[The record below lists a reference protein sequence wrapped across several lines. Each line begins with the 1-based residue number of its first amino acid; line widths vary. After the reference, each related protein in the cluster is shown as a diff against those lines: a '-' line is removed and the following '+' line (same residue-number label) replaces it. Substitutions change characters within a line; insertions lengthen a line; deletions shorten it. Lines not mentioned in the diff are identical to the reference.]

1 MKQEH
6 SEKIANSIR
15 SQIML
20 KKLLAEHPR
29 LKQILQQS
37 KSMTN
42 VLENMKKWLDESI
55 QNRPFLQ
62 AFYQEHNKV
71 NFDNLKWSD
80 IAAMRIQDYITHS
93 GRKFEDLNRRGAI
106 IENNPFQLLWLAVHK
121 GTGDAKP
128 AFFEDM
134 IHLFDQFSHEEN
146 KRKHSPETIVKDME
160 RFPHGLDPEIIKLR
174 EQNRDRIIKVIID
187 KIDKGMINDKHFSF
201 ESGMSHAEKHA
212 RVLEW
217 WQTKRFHLRFAV
229 RDPEDLN
236 EMLGHSLDS
245 EIMQILFDAKAAGI
259 PTFVNPYYLSL
270 LTVCPPDFAVGADQ
284 AIRDYI
290 LYSKQLVDEFGH
302 IVAWEKEDQVEPGK
316 PNAAGWILPFHHSIH
331 RRYPEVAII
340 IPDTMGRTCG
350 GLCSSCQRMYDFQN
364 GHLNFD
370 LDKLKPTIKW
380 KDKLKQIMDY
390 FENDAQLRDI
400 LITGGDALM
409 SSDTSM
415 EQLLNAIYDMAVR
428 KREANKNRNDGEKF
442 AQILRIRLGTRLL
455 AYLPQR
461 VTPELIKILA
471 DFKKK
476 ASQIGI
482 RQFVIQ
488 THFESPMEITP
499 ESKEAIAGLLSAGW
513 IITNQL
519 VFSAAASRR
528 GHTAKLRRVL
538 NDVGVLPYYT
548 FCVKGYMENYHNF
561 APLARLLQ
569 EQFQEKH
576 AGIPPE
582 KFHDIISKIPENAES
597 AVQVMNQ
604 VRDNANLLFL
614 ATDRSVLNLPGV
626 GKSFTFR
633 VIGITGDGRRI
644 LEFDHDSTRRHSPII
659 NKMGKIVVIESKS
672 IRKYLDQLI
681 EMGENEQDYESIY
694 GFSAG
699 TTEQRMPLYEYPD
712 YDFEMTNDMT
722 NLEI

>member
-1 MKQEH
+1 MKQENL
-6 SEKIANSIR
+6 EKIAISVR
-15 SQIML
+15 SQKML
-20 KKLLAEHPR
+20 QDLLAKNPKLEKVLR
-29 LKQILQQS
+29 QS
-37 KSMTN
+37 NSVAD
-42 VLENMKKWLDESI
+42 VLTNMKKWVDETI
-55 QNRPFLQ
+55 QDRPFLQ
-62 AFYQEHNKV
+62 AYFKEPVKK
-71 NFDNLKWSD
+71 NFDNLQWSD
-80 IAAMRIQDYITHS
+80 IAAMRIEDYINHS
-93 GRKFEDLNRRGAI
+93 GRKFEDLNRRGAV
-106 IENNPFQLLWLAVHK
+106 IENNPFKLLWLAVHQ
-121 GTGDAKP
+121 GTGGAKP

-134 IHLFDQFSHEEN
+134 IHLFNQFSNEGN
-146 KRKHSPETIVKDME
+146 KAQLSRETIAKNMK
-160 RFPHGLDPEIIKLR
+160 RFPHGLEDEIIKIR
-174 EQNRDRIIKVIID
+174 EQNRDRIIDVIID
-187 KIDKGMINDKHFSF
+187 KIDKGMIKDKNFSF
-201 ESGMSHAEKHA
+201 DLNMSHKEKHA

-217 WQTKRFHLRFAV
+217 WKTKRFHLRFAV
-229 RDPEDLN
+229 RDPDDLN
-236 EMLGHSLDS
+236 EMLGHSLDQ
-245 EIMQILFDAKAAGI
+245 EMMQILYDAKAAGI

-270 LTVCPPDFAVGADQ
+270 LTVCPPNFAAGADQ

-340 IPDTMGRTCG
+340 IPDTMGRACG
-350 GLCSSCQRMYDFQN
+350 GLCSSCQRMYDFQS

-370 LDKLKPTIKW
+370 LEKLKPAVKW
-380 KDKLKQIMDY
+380 KDKLKLIMDY

-409 SSDTSM
+409 SSDVSM
-415 EQLLNAIYDMAVR
+415 KQLLDAIYDMAVR
-428 KREANKNRNDGEKF
+428 KHDANKNRKSGEKY

-461 VTPELIKILA
+461 VTPELVQILA
-471 DFKKK
+471 DFKQK

-499 ESKEAIAGLLSAGW
+499 ESKKAITGLLSAGW

-519 VFSAAASRR
+519 VFSASASRR
-528 GHTAKLRRVL
+528 GHTAQLRRIL

-582 KFHDIISKIPENAES
+582 KYHESISKIPENAES
-597 AVQVMNQ
+597 AVQVMNDLREQ
-604 VRDNANLLFL
+604 ANLLFL

-633 VIGITGDGRRI
+633 VIGITNDGRRI

-659 NKMGKIVVIESKS
+659 NKMGKIVIIESKT
-672 IRKYLDQLI
+672 IREYLDQLV

-694 GFSAG
+694 GFSTG
-699 TTEQRMPLYEYPD
+699 ITEQRMPLYEYPE
-712 YDFEMTNDMT
+712 YNFEITDKMT

>member
-1 MKQEH
+1 
-6 SEKIANSIR
+6 
-15 SQIML
+15 ML
-20 KKLLAEHPR
+20 KKLLVENPR
-29 LKQILQQS
+29 LEKILRQS
-37 KSMTN
+37 SSMQE
-42 VLENMKKWLDESI
+42 VLTDMKKWVDETI
-55 QNRPFLQ
+55 QNRPYLLAYNKEQNKNNFNKLQ
-62 AFYQEHNKV
+62 
-71 NFDNLKWSD
+71 WSD
-80 IAAMRIQDYITHS
+80 IAVMRIEDYINHT
-93 GRKFEDLNRRGAI
+93 GRKFEDLNRRGEV
-106 IENNPFQLLWLAVHK
+106 IENNPFKILWLAVHQ
-121 GTGDAKP
+121 GTGGAKP

-134 IHLFDQFSHEEN
+134 IHLFHQFSKEG
-146 KRKHSPETIVKDME
+146 KKIQLTPETVAENMK
-160 RFPHGLDPEIIKLR
+160 RFPHGLEPDMIKLR
-174 EQNRDRIIKVIID
+174 EQNRDRIIGVIIN
-187 KIDKGMINDKHFSF
+187 KIDKGIINDKNFTF
-201 ESGMSHAEKHA
+201 DPNMSQEEKHA

-217 WQTKRFHLRFAV
+217 WKTKRFHLRFAV
-229 RDPEDLN
+229 RDPDDLN
-236 EMLGHSLDS
+236 EMLGHSLDP
-245 EIMQILFDAKAAGI
+245 ETMQIHYNAKAAGI

-270 LTVCPPDFAVGADQ
+270 LTVCPPDYAVGADQ

-316 PNAAGWILPFHHSIH
+316 PNAAGWVLPFHHSIH

-340 IPDTMGRTCG
+340 IPDTMGRACG
-350 GLCSSCQRMYDFQN
+350 GLCSSCQRMYDFQS

-370 LDKLKPTIKW
+370 LDKLKATVKW

-390 FENDAQLRDI
+390 YENDAQLRDI

-409 SSDTSM
+409 SSDSSM
-415 EQLLNAIYDMAVR
+415 KQLLDAIYDMAVR
-428 KREANKNRNDGEKF
+428 KREANKDRKSGKKY

-461 VTPELIKILA
+461 VTPELIQILA
-471 DFKKK
+471 EFKKK
-476 ASQIGI
+476 ATQIGI

-499 ESKEAIAGLLSAGW
+499 ESKEAITGLLSAGW
-513 IITNQL
+513 IVTNQL

-528 GHTAKLRRVL
+528 GHTAQLRRVL

-576 AGIPPE
+576 AGFPP
-582 KFHDIISKIPENAES
+582 KKYHDTISQIPENAES
-597 AVQVMNQ
+597 AVQIMKDL
-604 VRDNANLLFL
+604 REESNLLFL

-633 VIGITGDGRRI
+633 VIGITSDGRRI
-644 LEFDHDSTRRHSPII
+644 LEFDHDSTRQHSPII
-659 NKMGKIVVIESKS
+659 NKMGKLVIIESKT
-672 IRKYLDQLI
+672 IREYLDQLV
-681 EMGENEQDYESIY
+681 EMGEDEKDYESIY
-694 GFSAG
+694 GFSVG
-699 TTEQRMPLYEYPD
+699 NTEPRMPLYEYPE
-712 YDFEMTNDMT
+712 YDFEITDEMT

>member
-1 MKQEH
+1 MKQENI
-6 SEKIANSIR
+6 EKIAISLR
-15 SQIML
+15 SQKML
-20 KKLLAEHPR
+20 QKLLAENPR
-29 LKQILQQS
+29 LDQILQQS
-37 KSMTN
+37 KSVTET
-42 VLENMKKWLDESI
+42 LTKMKEWINESI

-62 AFYQEHNKV
+62 AYYKEQSKI

-80 IAAMRIQDYITHS
+80 IAALRIDDYIAHT
-93 GRKFEDLNRRGAI
+93 GRKFEDLNRRGAM

-121 GTGDAKP
+121 GTGGAKP

-134 IHLFDQFSHEEN
+134 IHLFDQFSKDGNKIQLSPDTIAEN
-146 KRKHSPETIVKDME
+146 MN
-160 RFPHGLDPEIIKLR
+160 RFPHGMEPEIIKLR
-174 EQNRDRIIKVIID
+174 EQNRDRIISVIIN
-187 KIDKGMINDKHFSF
+187 KIDNGIIKDKNFSF
-201 ESGMSHAEKHA
+201 EPNMSQDEKHA

-217 WQTKRFHLRFAV
+217 WKTKRFHLRFAV

-245 EIMQILFDAKAAGI
+245 EMMKILYDAKAAGI

-270 LTVCPPDFAVGADQ
+270 VTVCPPDFAAGADQ

-290 LYSKQLVDEFGH
+290 LYSHQLVDEFGH

-370 LDKLKPTIKW
+370 LDKLKPTVKW
-380 KDKLKQIMDY
+380 KDKLRQIMDY

-409 SSDTSM
+409 SSDASM
-415 EQLLNAIYDMAVR
+415 KQLLDAIYDMAVR
-428 KREANKNRNDGEKF
+428 KRESNKNRKSGEKY

-461 VTPELIKILA
+461 ITPDLITILA

-476 ASQIGI
+476 ASEIGI

-499 ESKEAIAGLLSAGW
+499 ESKAAITGLLSAGW
-513 IITNQL
+513 IVTNQL

-528 GHTAKLRRVL
+528 GHTAQLRRVL

-582 KFHDIISKIPENAES
+582 NYHDTISKIPENAES
-597 AVQVMNQ
+597 AVAVMKQ
-604 VRDNANLLFL
+604 LRKDTNLLFL

-659 NKMGKIVVIESKS
+659 NKMGKIVIIESKT
-672 IRKYLDQLI
+672 IREYLDQLI
-681 EMGENEQDYESIY
+681 EMGEDEKDYASIY
-694 GFSAG
+694 GFSTG
-699 TTEQRMPLYEYPD
+699 KTEQRMPLYEYPD
-712 YDFEMTNDMT
+712 YDFKITDEMT

>member
-1 MKQEH
+1 MKQENL
-6 SEKIANSIR
+6 EKIAINVK
-15 SQIML
+15 SQKML
-20 KKLLAEHPR
+20 QRLLADHPR
-29 LKQILQQS
+29 LEKILRQS
-37 KSMTN
+37 VSVSE
-42 VLENMKKWLDESI
+42 VLTQMKEWLNESI
-55 QNRPFLQ
+55 QNRPFLLAYSKEQ
-62 AFYQEHNKV
+62 NKK
-71 NFDNLKWSD
+71 NFDKLQWSD
-80 IAAMRIQDYITHS
+80 LAAMRIEDYINHAD
-93 GRKFEDLNRRGAI
+93 RKFEDLNRRGETV
-106 IENNPFQLLWLAVHK
+106 ENNPFKLLWLAVNK
-121 GTGDAKP
+121 GTGGAKP

-134 IHLFDQFSHEEN
+134 IYLFNQFSQEGEKTKLTSESIAEN
-146 KRKHSPETIVKDME
+146 MK
-160 RFPHGLDPEIIKLR
+160 RFPHGLAPEIIKLR
-174 EQNRDRIIKVIID
+174 QQNRDRIIGVIID
-187 KIDKGMINDKHFSF
+187 KIDNGIYNDKHFTF
-201 ESGMSHAEKHA
+201 DPDMSQEEKRA

-217 WQTKRFHLRFAV
+217 WKTKRFHLRFAV
-229 RDPEDLN
+229 RDPDDLN

-245 EIMQILFDAKAAGI
+245 EMMQILYDAKAAGI

-270 LTVCPPDFAVGADQ
+270 LTICPPDYAAGADQ

-290 LYSKQLVDEFGH
+290 LYSRQLIDEFGH

-340 IPDTMGRTCG
+340 IPDTMGRACG
-350 GLCSSCQRMYDFQN
+350 GLCSSCQRMYDFQS

-370 LDKLKPTIKW
+370 LDKLKPVVKW

-409 SSDTSM
+409 SSDASM
-415 EQLLNAIYDMAVR
+415 KQLLDAIYDMAVR
-428 KREANKNRNDGEKF
+428 KHEANKNRKPGEKY

-461 VTPELIKILA
+461 VTPELIQILG
-471 DFKKK
+471 DFRQK
-476 ASQIGI
+476 ATQIGI

-499 ESKEAIAGLLSAGW
+499 ESKEAITGLLSAGW

-528 GHTAKLRRVL
+528 GHTSQLRRVL

-582 KFHDIISKIPENAES
+582 NFHDAISKIPENAES
-597 AVQVMNQ
+597 AVQVMKKL
-604 VRDNANLLFL
+604 REEANLLFL

-633 VIGITGDGRRI
+633 VIGITNDGRRI

-659 NKMGKIVVIESKS
+659 NKMGKIVIIESKT
-672 IRKYLDQLI
+672 IREYLDQLV
-681 EMGENEQDYESIY
+681 EMGENENDYESIY
-694 GFSAG
+694 GFSTG
-699 TTEQRMPLYEYPD
+699 ITEQRMPLYEYPD
-712 YDFEMTNDMT
+712 YNFDITDDMT

>member
-1 MKQEH
+1 MKQENN
-6 SEKIANSIR
+6 EKSAISIR
-15 SQIML
+15 SQKML
-20 KKLLAEHPR
+20 QQLLVQNPR
-29 LKQILQQS
+29 LEKILRHADS
-37 KSMTN
+37 LTD
-42 VLENMKKWLDESI
+42 VLTQMKDWLHESI

-62 AFYQEHNKV
+62 EYYKEQNKN
-71 NFDNLKWSD
+71 NFDQLQWSD
-80 IAAMRIQDYITHS
+80 IAAMRIDDYITHA
-93 GRKFEDLNRRGAI
+93 GRKFEDLNRRGAT
-106 IENNPFQLLWLAVHK
+106 IENNPFKLLWLAVQK
-121 GTGDAKP
+121 GTGGAKP

-134 IHLFDQFSHEEN
+134 IHLFNQFSQEG
-146 KRKHSPETIVKDME
+146 KKSQLSSETVEKNMK
-160 RFPHGLDPEIIKLR
+160 RFPHGLEPDIIKLR
-174 EQNRDRIIKVIID
+174 EQNRDRIIGVIID
-187 KIDKGMINDKHFSF
+187 KIDKGIIHDKNFTF
-201 ESGMSHAEKHA
+201 EPDMSQEEKHA
-212 RVLEW
+212 CVLEW
-217 WQTKRFHLRFAV
+217 WKTKRFHLRFAV
-229 RDPEDLN
+229 RNPDDLN

-245 EIMQILFDAKAAGI
+245 EMMQILYDAKAASI

-270 LTVCPPDFAVGADQ
+270 LTVCPPDYAVGADQ
-284 AIRDYI
+284 GIRDYI
-290 LYSKQLVDEFGH
+290 LYSRQLIDEFGH

-340 IPDTMGRTCG
+340 IPDTMGRACG
-350 GLCSSCQRMYDFQN
+350 GLCSSCQRMYDFQS

-370 LDKLKPTIKW
+370 LDKLKPAVKW

-409 SSDTSM
+409 SSDSSM
-415 EQLLNAIYDMAVR
+415 KQLLDAIYDMAVR
-428 KREANKNRNDGEKF
+428 KHEANQSRNSGEKY

-455 AYLPQR
+455 AYMPQR
-461 VTPELIKILA
+461 VTPELIQILA
-471 DFKKK
+471 DFKNK

-499 ESKEAIAGLLSAGW
+499 ESKEAITGLLSAGW

-528 GHTAKLRRVL
+528 GHTAQLRRVL

-582 KFHDIISKIPENAES
+582 KYLDTISQIPENAES
-597 AVQVMNQ
+597 AVQVMKNVQ
-604 VRDNANLLFL
+604 EDANLLFL

-633 VIGITGDGRRI
+633 VIGITDDGRRI

-659 NKMGKIVVIESKS
+659 NKMGKVIIIESKT
-672 IRKYLDQLI
+672 IREYLDQLV
-681 EMGENEQDYESIY
+681 EMGEDEKDYESIY
-694 GFSAG
+694 GFSTG
-699 TTEQRMPLYEYPD
+699 ITEQRMPLYEYPD
-712 YDFEMTNDMT
+712 YDFEMTDEMT

>member
-1 MKQEH
+1 MEQENT
-6 SEKIANSIR
+6 EKIAISIR
-15 SQIML
+15 S
-20 KKLLAEHPR
+20 KKLLQQLLVDNPR
-29 LKQILQQS
+29 LEKILRQS
-37 KSMTN
+37 NSVAD
-42 VLENMKKWLDESI
+42 VLTQMKEWMNASI
-55 QNRPFLQ
+55 QNRPLLQ
-62 AFYQEHNKV
+62 EYYKEQNKN
-71 NFDNLKWSD
+71 NFDKLQWSD
-80 IAAMRIQDYITHS
+80 VAAMRIGDYITHA
-93 GRKFEDLNRRGAI
+93 GQKFEDLNRRGAT
-106 IENNPFQLLWLAVHK
+106 IENNPFKLLWLAVQK
-121 GTGDAKP
+121 GTGGARP

-134 IHLFDQFSHEEN
+134 IHLFNQFSQEGKKTQLSSETVAEN
-146 KRKHSPETIVKDME
+146 MK

-174 EQNRDRIIKVIID
+174 EKNRDRIIGVIID
-187 KIDKGMINDKHFSF
+187 KIDKGIIDDKHFTFDPDISQ
-201 ESGMSHAEKHA
+201 EAKHA

-229 RDPEDLN
+229 RNPDDLN

-245 EIMQILFDAKAAGI
+245 EMMQILYDAKAAGI

-270 LTVCPPDFAVGADQ
+270 LTVCPPDYALGADQ
-284 AIRDYI
+284 GIRDYI
-290 LYSKQLVDEFGH
+290 LYSRQLIDEFGH

-340 IPDTMGRTCG
+340 IPDTMGRACG
-350 GLCSSCQRMYDFQN
+350 GLCSSCQRMYDFQS

-370 LDKLKPTIKW
+370 LDKLKPAVKW

-409 SSDTSM
+409 SSDVSM
-415 EQLLNAIYDMAVR
+415 KQLLDAIYDMAVR
-428 KREANKNRNDGEKF
+428 KHEANQNRKPGEKF
-442 AQILRIRLGTRLL
+442 AKILRIRLGTRLL

-461 VTPELIKILA
+461 VTPELIQVLA

-499 ESKEAIAGLLSAGW
+499 ESRQAITGLLSAGW

-528 GHTAKLRRVL
+528 GHTAQLRRVL

-582 KFHDIISKIPENAES
+582 KYHDTISKIPENAES
-597 AVQVMNQ
+597 AVQVMKN
-604 VRDNANLLFL
+604 VREEANLLFL

-644 LEFDHDSTRRHSPII
+644 MEFDHDSTRRHSPII
-659 NKMGKIVVIESKS
+659 NKMGKVIIIESKT
-672 IRKYLDQLI
+672 IREYLDQLI
-681 EMGENEQDYESIY
+681 EMGENEKDYESIY
-694 GFSAG
+694 GFSTG
-699 TTEQRMPLYEYPD
+699 ITEQRMPLYEYPD
-712 YDFEMTNDMT
+712 YDFEITDEMT
-722 NLEI
+722 NLKI

>member
-1 MKQEH
+1 MKQDNI
-6 SEKIANSIR
+6 EKIAISIR
-15 SQIML
+15 SKKML
-20 KKLLAEHPR
+20 QQLLENNPR
-29 LKQILQQS
+29 LEKILRQS
-37 KSMTN
+37 NSVAD
-42 VLENMKKWLDESI
+42 VLTQMKEWMDASI
-55 QNRPFLQ
+55 QNRPLLQ
-62 AFYQEHNKV
+62 EYYKEQNKN
-71 NFDNLKWSD
+71 NFDKLQWSD
-80 IAAMRIQDYITHS
+80 VAAMRIGDYITHA

-106 IENNPFQLLWLAVHK
+106 IESNPFKLLWLAVQK
-121 GTGDAKP
+121 GTGGARP

-134 IHLFDQFSHEEN
+134 IHLFNQFSQEG
-146 KRKHSPETIVKDME
+146 KKTQLSSETVALNMK
-160 RFPHGLDPEIIKLR
+160 RFPHGLDPEIMKLR
-174 EQNRDRIIKVIID
+174 EKNRDRIIGVIID
-187 KIDKGMINDKHFSF
+187 KIDKGIIDDKHFTF
-201 ESGMSHAEKHA
+201 DPDMSKEEKHA

-229 RDPEDLN
+229 RNPDDLN
-236 EMLGHSLDS
+236 EMLGFSLSS
-245 EIMQILFDAKAAGI
+245 EMMQILYDAKAAGI

-270 LTVCPPDFAVGADQ
+270 VTVCPPDYALGADQ
-284 AIRDYI
+284 GIRDYI
-290 LYSKQLVDEFGH
+290 LYSRELINEFGH

-340 IPDTMGRTCG
+340 IPDTMGRACG
-350 GLCSSCQRMYDFQN
+350 GLCSSCQRMYDFQS

-370 LDKLKPTIKW
+370 LDKLKPAVKW

-409 SSDTSM
+409 SSDASM
-415 EQLLNAIYDMAVR
+415 KQLLDAIYDMAVR
-428 KREANKNRNDGEKF
+428 KHEANKNRKPGEKY

-461 VTPELIKILA
+461 VTPELIQVLA

-476 ASQIGI
+476 ASEIGI

-499 ESKEAIAGLLSAGW
+499 ESRKAITGLLSAGW
-513 IITNQL
+513 IVTNQL
-519 VFSAAASRR
+519 VFSAAESRR
-528 GHTAKLRRVL
+528 GHTAQLRRVL

-582 KFHDIISKIPENAES
+582 KYHETISKIPENAES
-597 AVQVMNQ
+597 AVQVMKN
-604 VRDNANLLFL
+604 VCEEANLLFL

-633 VIGITGDGRRI
+633 VIGITDDGRRI

-659 NKMGKIVVIESKS
+659 NKMGKVIIIESKT
-672 IRKYLDQLI
+672 IREYLDQLV
-681 EMGENEQDYESIY
+681 EMGENEKDYESIY

-699 TTEQRMPLYEYPD
+699 ITEQRMPLYEYPD
-712 YDFEMTNDMT
+712 YDFEITDEMT